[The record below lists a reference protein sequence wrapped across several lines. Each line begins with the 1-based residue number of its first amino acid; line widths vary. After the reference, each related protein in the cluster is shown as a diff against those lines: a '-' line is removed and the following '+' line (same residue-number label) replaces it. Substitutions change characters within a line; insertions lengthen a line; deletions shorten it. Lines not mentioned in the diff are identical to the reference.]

1 MKMSRRL
8 TVIAAMALLIPG
20 IVAAAEPPATTRYL
34 VTINKLKPGSAATW
48 QKLYLESVVPAL
60 KKSGITF
67 FSVSENVIGERPV
80 FVNIRSLDKFGD
92 LDGQGPLLRGGL
104 SQKQADAIN
113 AARNAVLV
121 SEDRYVANT
130 QNEFI
135 VPTAPEATI
144 RVVQFF
150 RPNPGQAEAFRALL
164 RSSVLPAWQQ
174 AKKSGRI
181 SGAGVATTGQGKPG
195 LTVIWVDYMNMAGLD
210 GGNMLEQS
218 MGAAGYAL
226 YQARLAQLGRIEESS
241 VSRRIPELSFTTN

>member
-1 MKMSRRL
+1 MKMSRRF

-20 IVAAAEPPATTRYL
+20 IVAGADAPATSRYL
-34 VTINKLKPGSAATW
+34 VTVNKLKPGSAAGW

-67 FSVSENVIGERPV
+67 YSVSENVIGERPV
-80 FVNIRSLDKFGD
+80 FVHIRSLEKFGD

-104 SQKQADAIN
+104 SQKQADAIGV
-113 AARNAVLV
+113 ARNAALV

-130 QNEFI
+130 VNELI
-135 VPTAPEATI
+135 VQTAPEATI

-150 RPNPGQAEAFRALL
+150 RPNPGQAGAFRDLL
-164 RSSVLPAWQQ
+164 RSAVLPAWQQ

-195 LTVIWVDYMNMAGLD
+195 LTVIWVDYTNMAGLD
-210 GGNMLEQS
+210 AGNMLEQS
-218 MGAAGYAL
+218 MGAPAYAL
-226 YQARLAQLGRIEESS
+226 YQMRLAQLGHIEESS
-241 VSRRIPELSFTTN
+241 VSRRIPELSYTTN